1 MSVLS
6 NGYQLGGLVG
16 SKPDVEFS
24 VKYLLIGGGVN
35 GSTTSP
41 GPVNAGG
48 AGQYISHVPGESNGG
63 GGSAAAARTFLA
75 TSISTPTYS
84 VTVGASASAS
94 TFSGTEN
101 DGTAFNQTAA
111 TGSGKQSGDGYD
123 GGSANMPSNQCTKVN
138 FYADSFCASAYT
150 GGGGG
155 ASAIG
160 SNQNGGAGVQS
171 SITGTATYYAGGG
184 ASTTYDGNTSGTG
197 GSGHTNFGG
206 GGSGAAGQPGALIL
220 RYPNTVTIS
229 NPGGGLTL
237 STAADGSDSVTTI
250 TAGTGNIKFAP
261 A

>member
-6 NGYQLGGLVG
+6 NGYQLGGLTG
-16 SKPDVEFS
+16 SKPDVEFD
-24 VKYLLIGGGVN
+24 VQYLLIGGGVN

-48 AGQYISHVPGESNGG
+48 AGQYISHVPGESSGG
-63 GGSAAAARTFLA
+63 GGSGAAARTFLA
-75 TSISTPTYS
+75 TSIATPTYA
-84 VTVGASASAS
+84 VTVGASASQS

-101 DGTAFNQTAA
+101 DGTAFSQTAA
-111 TGSGKQSGDGYD
+111 TGSGKTSGDGYA
-123 GGSANMPSNQCTKVN
+123 GGSSYMPSNQCTKVN
-138 FYADSFCASAYT
+138 FYGDSFCASAYT

-155 ASAIG
+155 ASAAG
-160 SNQNGGAGVQS
+160 SGQNGGAGVQS

-220 RYPNTVTIS
+220 RYPNTVAIS

-250 TAGTGNIKFAP
+250 TAGTGNIKFTP